1 MKVLVIGSGGRE
13 HALVWKISQS
23 KKVSNI
29 YCAPGNAGISQKA
42 ECVPIKAD
50 NIVKLVRFAEEKKID
65 LTVVGPEVPLTK
77 GIVNEFEKRDLKV
90 FGPSKQAS
98 RLEGSKIFAKEMMLE
113 AGVPTGKCQIF
124 EEPDE
129 AMQYIKSQP
138 VPIVI
143 KADGLAAGKGVIV
156 AKTKKEALEAVE
168 LIMIKRAFGKA
179 GDKIVIEECLVGEE
193 ASILAFCDGEN
204 FIPMV
209 TSQDHKAIYDGDK
222 GTNTGGMGAY
232 SPAPVINEAMMKIIS
247 SQVFQPIMNKMM
259 EKGIPYKG
267 ILYAGIMITESGP
280 KVLEFNVRFGDPET
294 QAILPRLKTDL
305 IDIMESCIDG
315 KLNKVDIEWRNEAA
329 VCVVI
334 ASGGY
339 PGSYKKGE
347 VITGI
352 KQAEELQ
359 DVVIFHAGTSLEGEN
374 ILTSGGRVLG
384 VTALGVNIEQAIDK
398 AYVAVKKIHF
408 NKMYFRND
416 IADKAL
422 KYL

>member
-13 HALVWKISQS
+13 HTLVWKIAQS
-23 KKVSNI
+23 SRVSKI

-42 ECVPIKAD
+42 ECVPIKAE
-50 NIVKLVRFAEEKKID
+50 NISEFIRFAQENEID
-65 LTVVGPEVPLTK
+65 LTVIGPEAPLAK
-77 GIVNEFEKRDLKV
+77 GIVDEFEKRNLWV
-90 FGPSKQAS
+90 FGPSKDAS
-98 RLEGSKIFAKEMMLE
+98 QLEGSKVFAKGIMLE
-113 AGVPTGKCQIF
+113 AGVPTGKCEVF
-124 EEPDE
+124 EDSDKAAE
-129 AMQYIKSQP
+129 YIKSQP
-138 VPIVI
+138 VPIVV

-156 AKTKKEALEAVE
+156 AKTKEEALEAIE
-168 LIMIKRAFGKA
+168 LIMVKRAFGKA
-179 GDKIVIEECLVGEE
+179 GDRIIIEECLIGEE

-209 TSQDHKAIYDGDK
+209 SSQDHKAIYDGDK
-222 GTNTGGMGAY
+222 GPNTGGMGAY
-232 SPAPVINEAMMKIIS
+232 SPAPVINEHMMETIS
-247 SQVFQPIMNKMM
+247 LRVFQPIINKMKQ
-259 EKGIPYKG
+259 KGIPYKG
-267 ILYAGIMITESGP
+267 VLYAGIMMTEHGP

-294 QAILPRLKTDL
+294 QVILPRLKTDL

-315 KLNKVDIEWRNEAA
+315 KLNEANIEWRNEAA

-339 PGSYKKGE
+339 PGPYKKGE
-347 VITGI
+347 IITGI

-359 DVVIFHAGTSLEGEN
+359 DVIVFHAGTSLEGKN

-384 VTALGVNIEQAIDK
+384 VTALGANIEQAIDK
-398 AYVAVKKIHF
+398 AYKAVGEIHF
-408 NKMYFRND
+408 NKMYFRKD

>member
-1 MKVLVIGSGGRE
+1 MKVLVVGSGGRE

-23 KKVSNI
+23 SRVSKI

-42 ECVPIKAD
+42 ECISIKAE
-50 NIVKLVRFAEEKKID
+50 NISELICFAEENEID
-65 LTVVGPEVPLTK
+65 LTVIGPEVPLTK
-77 GIVNEFEKRDLKV
+77 GIVNEFEKRNLRV
-90 FGPSKQAS
+90 FGPSKDAS
-98 RLEGSKIFAKEMMLE
+98 QLEGSKIFAKEIMLE
-113 AGVPTGKCQIF
+113 AGVPTGKCEIF
-124 EEPDE
+124 EDHEK
-129 AMQYIKSQP
+129 AIQYTKSQP

-156 AKTKKEALEAVE
+156 AKTKEEALEAID
-168 LIMIKRAFGKA
+168 LIMVKRAFGKA
-179 GDKIVIEECLVGEE
+179 GDRIIIEECLVGEE
-193 ASILAFCDGEN
+193 ASILAFCDGER

-222 GTNTGGMGAY
+222 GPNTGGMGAY
-232 SPAPVINEAMMKIIS
+232 SPAPVVNEDMMRTVS
-247 SQVFQPIMNKMM
+247 SQVFQPVIDKMK
-259 EKGIPYKG
+259 EKGMPYKG
-267 ILYAGIMITESGP
+267 ILYAGLMITENGL

-294 QAILPRLKTDL
+294 QVILPRLKTDL

-315 KLNKVDIEWRNEAA
+315 KLNKASVEWKNDAA
-329 VCVVI
+329 VCVVM

-352 KQAEELQ
+352 KQAGELQ
-359 DVVIFHAGTSLEGEN
+359 DVIVFHAGISLEGEN
-374 ILTSGGRVLG
+374 ILTSGGRVLC
-384 VTALGVNIEQAIDK
+384 VTGLGANIEQAIDK
-398 AYVAVKKIHF
+398 AYKAVGEIHF
-408 NKMYFRND
+408 NKMYFRKD